1 MTQRAGNVSRYSLQD
16 LLRIMQRL
24 RDPENG
30 CPWDLQQDFRSIL
43 PSTLEECYELAAAI
57 ETEDW
62 PQVSDE
68 LGDLLFQ
75 VVFYAQLGR
84 EQGRFDFP
92 DVVHG
97 LASKLLRRHP
107 HVFAGGEIEG
117 VVEGDLDAAAVK
129 QQWEAIKAGERA
141 RRSQHGVLADVPRAL
156 PALPRAQKLQKRAA
170 RVGFDWSDAREV
182 LEKLDE
188 ERAELEAAMAGD
200 EAAAIE
206 AELGD
211 LLFTAVNLARHLR
224 VDAEAALR
232 RASQRFET
240 RVSDME
246 QQLQPAGGRLEDC
259 DSATLERLW
268 QRAKAREL
276 SSGQ

>member
-1 MTQRAGNVSRYSLQD
+1 VTEPVDDAPRYSLQD

-30 CPWDLQQDFRSIL
+30 CPWDRQQDFRSIL

-97 LASKLLRRHP
+97 LAGKLLRRHP

-117 VVEGDLDAAAVK
+117 VVEGALDAAAVK
-129 QQWEAIKAGERA
+129 QQWEDMKAGERT
-141 RRSQHGVLADVPRAL
+141 RRSQHGVLADVPLAL

-170 RVGFDWSDAREV
+170 RVGFDWTDAREV
-182 LEKLDE
+182 LQKLDE
-188 ERAELEAAMAGD
+188 ERAELEVAMAGG
-200 EAAAIE
+200 ESAAIE

-211 LLFTAVNLARHLR
+211 LLFTTVNLARHLR

-232 RASQRFET
+232 GASQRFET
-240 RVSDME
+240 RFADKE
-246 QQLQPAGGRLEDC
+246 QQHQPSGGRLEDC
-259 DSATLERLW
+259 DSATLEHLW

-276 SSGQ
+276 SSED